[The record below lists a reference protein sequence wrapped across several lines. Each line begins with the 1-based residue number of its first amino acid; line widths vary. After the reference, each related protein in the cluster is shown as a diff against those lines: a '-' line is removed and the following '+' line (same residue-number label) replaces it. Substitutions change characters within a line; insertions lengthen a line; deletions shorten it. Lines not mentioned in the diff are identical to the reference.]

1 MLEAFVA
8 RSPLAWVASH
18 PFAYPL
24 LEVCHIVGIAMLLG
38 SLLLLELRVW
48 GLGATLPV
56 PALARLALGVT
67 LLGFALCAATGLLMF
82 ASQPQELLS
91 NRWFLVKVGLVCLA
105 GLNAAAFHAR
115 CSLARL
121 DLLARMQT
129 ALSVLL
135 WLGVVFCG
143 RWIAYA

>member
-8 RSPLAWVASH
+8 RSPFAWIASH

-24 LEVCHIVGIAMLLG
+24 LEVFHIVGIAMLLG

-48 GLGATLPV
+48 GLGASLPL
-56 PALARLALGVT
+56 PALARLALALT

-91 NRWFLVKVGLVCLA
+91 NRWFLIKLGLVSLA

-115 CSLARL
+115 DGLARL
-121 DLLARMQT
+121 DALARVQT

-135 WLGVVFCG
+135 WFGVIFCG